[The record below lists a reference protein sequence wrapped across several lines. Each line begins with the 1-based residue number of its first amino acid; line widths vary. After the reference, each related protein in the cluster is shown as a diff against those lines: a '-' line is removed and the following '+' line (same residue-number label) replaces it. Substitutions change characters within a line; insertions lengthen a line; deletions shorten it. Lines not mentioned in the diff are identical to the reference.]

1 MTDGLFLC
9 RKESDLDR
17 NRRVIGLTII
27 VMSVLALIVWE
38 KWGRVH
44 FVYQDTLVLK
54 ENVERGTLVEESM
67 LKVIKTGDAAKDSL
81 GPEDAKWLVGKESGQ
96 FVHKNTQLFR
106 EYFRDRGL
114 AVSEKMDRYMLKI
127 AEAWIES
134 APQSLKTG
142 DLAVF
147 YANGKEIT
155 RARVSEISADNK
167 SFEVAVSRK
176 QAHRTRMSGNRKER
190 PVRG

>member
-1 MTDGLFLC
+1 M
-9 RKESDLDR
+9 DR
-17 NRRVIGLTII
+17 SRRIIGLTII
-27 VMSVLALIVWE
+27 IMSVIALIVWE

-44 FVYQDTLVLK
+44 FVYEDTLVLK
-54 ENVERGTLVEESM
+54 ENVERGTRIEESM
-67 LKVIKTGDAAKDSL
+67 LKVVKTGDSLKDSL
-81 GPEDAKWLVGKESGQ
+81 RPEDAEWLTGRESRQ
-96 FVHKNTQLFR
+96 FVHKNTPLFK
-106 EYFRDRGL
+106 EYFRESGL
-114 AVSEKMDRYMLKI
+114 TVGEKLDRYMLKI

-155 RARVSEISADNK
+155 KARVSEISEGNK

-176 QAHRTRMSGNRKER
+176 QAVIIAGLASSG
-190 PVRG
+190 VRFVITYA